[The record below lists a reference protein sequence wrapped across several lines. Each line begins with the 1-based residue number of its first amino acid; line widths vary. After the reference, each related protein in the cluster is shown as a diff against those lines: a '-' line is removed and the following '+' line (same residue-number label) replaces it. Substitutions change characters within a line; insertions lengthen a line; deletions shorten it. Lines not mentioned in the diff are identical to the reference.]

1 MFVLLPSR
9 AILRSCVAVSRLSA
23 VVEARRAAPG
33 LLFACRPI
41 RLLKL
46 CRPRLDTKQ
55 TGLKSCY
62 RRPGVQ
68 DSQRRGSSSNPPISV
83 TKLNQFPKATKRV
96 FSAFARRRTGHT
108 GITQQFG
115 VRCFRPGPRPRP
127 EAAYL
132 GRRGAAAVESCGL
145 VMAANREETLEKIS
159 TRGGVRPAEVVSGDM
174 MALRPVGATIGPAV
188 LARRASPRS
197 GLFVENGRVAS
208 LERD

>member
-1 MFVLLPSR
+1 MFSTKVCLSSAQGP
-9 AILRSCVAVSRLSA
+9 AAGAGHAVIFS
-23 VVEARRAAPG
+23 
-33 LLFACRPI
+33 
-41 RLLKL
+41 
-46 CRPRLDTKQ
+46 
-55 TGLKSCY
+55 
-62 RRPGVQ
+62 
-68 DSQRRGSSSNPPISV
+68 GSSRTFVCARSSAGRICAEDCEKSGCNPPISV

-132 GRRGAAAVESCGL
+132 GRRGAAAVESGGL
-145 VMAANREETLEKIS
+145 VMAANREESLEKIS

-188 LARRASPRS
+188 LARRASPRFGGRAPHGLATRVRRAS
-197 GLFVENGRVAS
+197 GRRALQG
-208 LERD
+208 